1 MDIKKALS
9 YTAIG
14 FLLTLIDI
22 NLTMNGQSVSVTPD
36 FIGWIL
42 FFLADDK
49 YGTFM
54 RGKEYLKWCF
64 LIIAVIRAFQWVV
77 TVFQLSVELPGVV
90 TIIIGIAEAV
100 IMFLFFGVIEEVTR
114 NYDPDRASTVNLL
127 KIINLVLLLAL
138 TLLGVQALM
147 QMSVALAVLVAVLG
161 IAALVAAIVTC
172 VVLFKIRK
180 TVMSAQ

>member
-1 MDIKKALS
+1 M
-9 YTAIG
+9 
-14 FLLTLIDI
+14 
-22 NLTMNGQSVSVTPD
+22 
-36 FIGWIL
+36 
-42 FFLADDK
+42 
-49 YGTFM
+49 
-54 RGKEYLKWCF
+54 
-64 LIIAVIRAFQWVV
+64 